1 MTYNSVTVNTASL
14 LYRSGFGDLWD
25 DIQNVQE
32 KDTDSVV
39 PSVNSEEAEGSKE
52 SSHVEQDSD
61 WRIEDDGDE
70 DFSMSKE
77 EEIIGTTVM

>member
-1 MTYNSVTVNTASL
+1 MQENVTLNKECL

-25 DIQNVQE
+25 DIQNIQE
-32 KDTDSVV
+32 EGTDSPV
-39 PSVNSEEAEGSKE
+39 PSVSSEEAEGSKE